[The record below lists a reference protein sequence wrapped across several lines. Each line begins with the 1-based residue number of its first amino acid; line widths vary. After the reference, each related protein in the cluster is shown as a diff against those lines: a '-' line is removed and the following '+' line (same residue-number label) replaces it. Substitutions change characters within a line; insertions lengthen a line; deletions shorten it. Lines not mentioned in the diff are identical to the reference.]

1 MILSKNSDFMSDFR
15 TPNTSQLI
23 LILVSVLFFCSCE
36 GEECNSVVPYCGEAT
51 YEVSFSK
58 DLRDDQAFGAF
69 LPHNVICTF
78 DSANIKMEASAPLS
92 LARTSFVV
100 SNDESFATVEF
111 DNAKLLISLN
121 DLFGDLFSDQA
132 QDNVVITVSDEL
144 VDISGYMSTHVFVT
158 PKDDNSGSVSI
169 DFFYIPFGAKKSVG
183 CTDNK
188 LIQPSQWLR
197 LPGLMTA
204 MNAKLGDSNIML
216 VIKDFKEKESVKH
229 DVFTRPFGFVEA
241 SRRDVIAIMDLMMN

>member
-1 MILSKNSDFMSDFR
+1 MSDFR
-15 TPNTSQLI
+15 KPHPSLLI
-23 LILVSVLFFCSCE
+23 LILVSVLFFSCK
-36 GEECNSVVPYCGEAT
+36 GEEGDAIVPYCGEAT

-78 DSANIKMEASAPLS
+78 DSANLKMEASAPLS

-100 SNDESFATVEF
+100 SNDESFATIEF
-111 DNAKLLISLN
+111 DNAKLLVSLS
-121 DLFGDLFSDQA
+121 DLFGDLFSEDA
-132 QDNVVITVSDEL
+132 QDNVVITVSEEL

-158 PKDDNSGSVSI
+158 PKDDNSGSASI
-169 DFFYIPFGAKKSVG
+169 DFFYIPFGAQKSVG

-188 LIQPSQWLR
+188 PIQASQWLR

-216 VIKDFKEKESVKH
+216 VIKDFKEKESVSH
-229 DVFTRPFGFVEA
+229 DVFSRPFGFVEA